1 MAVAH
6 SRHIRTA
13 IIVATAALIVPLAI
27 TLSELGTGGAR
38 AWVRLGALAI
48 VGGTLG
54 LLLSRQ
60 RAFERRALEQERIE
74 RALRESEAKFSGILS
89 IAADAI
95 ITVDQSQRIVSFN
108 RGAEAIFGYSEHDL
122 VGRHLAILIPA
133 RYRDAH
139 DAHLERFARAPETAR
154 RMGERREIFGLR
166 GDGTEFPAEASI
178 SKLVAPDGIL
188 FTVVLRDIT
197 DRKRAEEDE
206 RFMAETSATF
216 AGSLDFDAAAQTV
229 ADLAVPRL
237 GDAAF
242 VDLVTPSGAFKRV
255 VGTRERKDLTAALA
269 ELGRF
274 SVDADSPS
282 PIVDVIRRRR
292 PEHVPIVDEAWLES
306 SEDPAAAAAWRG
318 LGAHSLLILPLS
330 SADERLGAL
339 TLVASDSRRTFTSE
353 TRALAAK
360 FAASAATTLENA
372 RLYGAAQRAN
382 RARDEVLGVVSHDL
396 RNPISAIAMCARAL
410 DESPPSD
417 EAERHELIATIRES
431 AAWTNRLIQDLL
443 DVTSIEQGHLS
454 LEARPTEAAQLVLQ
468 ARHMFEVE
476 AEQHGIELSQEVPT
490 NLPLVE
496 ADGTRIVQV
505 LGNLLRS
512 AIKFTPHGGRIVV
525 GVAPHDDDVEFFVRD
540 SGPGIARDVQ
550 QRVFERYWQSSNGAR
565 SRGTGLGLSIAR
577 GIVDAHGGRIWLESE
592 PGHGTTF
599 FFSLPSS
606 QDHSA

>member
-6 SRHIRTA
+6 SRRIRTA
-13 IIVATAALIVPLAI
+13 IIIATAALVVPLAL
-27 TLSELGTGGAR
+27 TLSELATGGAR
-38 AWVRLGALAI
+38 AWLRLAALTI

-60 RAFERRALEQERIE
+60 RAFERRALEQEAIE

-95 ITVDQSQRIVSFN
+95 ITVDQSQRIESFN
-108 RGAEAIFGYSEHDL
+108 RGAEAIFGYVGPDL
-122 VGRHLAILIPA
+122 IGRHLAMLIPA
-133 RYRDAH
+133 RYRDVHQAH
-139 DAHLERFARAPETAR
+139 MERFARAPETSR

-166 GDGTEFPAEASI
+166 ADGTEFPAEASI

-197 DRKRAEEDE
+197 ERKRAEEDE

-216 AGSLDFDAAAQTV
+216 AGSLDFDAAAQTI

-237 GDAAF
+237 ADAAF
-242 VDLVTPSGAFKRV
+242 VDLMTPSGGFKRV
-255 VGTRERKDLTAALA
+255 VGTRERKDITTALA

-274 SVDADSPS
+274 TIDADSPS

-292 PEHVPIVDEAWLES
+292 VEHVPAIDDTWLES
-306 SEDPAAAAAWRG
+306 SEDPAAGDAWRR
-318 LGAHSLLILPLS
+318 LGAHSLLILPLA
-330 SADERLGAL
+330 SAEERFGAL
-339 TLVASDSRRTFTSE
+339 TLIAIEPRRALTPE
-353 TRALAAK
+353 TRALANK

-372 RLYGAAQRAN
+372 RLYRAAQLAN
-382 RARDEVLGVVSHDL
+382 RARDEVLSVVSHDL

-410 DESPPSD
+410 DETPPD
-417 EAERHELIATIRES
+417 DPGERHEMIATIRES

-443 DVTSIEQGHLS
+443 DVTSIEKGHLS

-476 AEQHGIELSQEVPT
+476 AEQHDIALSQEVPT

-496 ADGTRIVQV
+496 ADSTRIVQV
-505 LGNLLRS
+505 LGNLLRN

-525 GVAPHDDDVEFFVRD
+525 GVAPHDGDVVFFVRD

-550 QRVFERYWQSSNGAR
+550 ERVFERYWQSSNGAR

-577 GIVDAHGGRIWLESE
+577 GIIDAHGGRIWLESE
-592 PGHGTTF
+592 PGHGATF

-606 QDHSA
+606 GPHSA